1 MTCGGLTTFSLLCSR
16 AVAKSEKGE
25 IFMAAVTE
33 VKYVGTITKITTT
46 KNDDG
51 SVKVSKDNF
60 SEATPTK
67 STFVSWMD
75 TVKTAINT

>member
-1 MTCGGLTTFSLLCSR
+1 
-16 AVAKSEKGE
+16 
-25 IFMAAVTE
+25 MAAVTE